1 MRFILVIALFSG
13 IILTSCKSRNN
24 YGPQGKP
31 AEFAALPDDFLSFYA
46 QFHADSS
53 FQIAHI
59 QWPLKG
65 ERAEKDSSGVAH
77 KVLTVWEPGEW
88 TIFHL
93 PDISDPGLKRSF
105 ETVGDALIIER
116 MQYPMVNYGLERQF
130 FKDENNEWRMIFY
143 SEMQEL
149 K

>member
-1 MRFILVIALFSG
+1 MRLIFALTLISG
-13 IILTSCKSRNN
+13 IFWTACKSRSS

-31 AEFAALPDDFLSFYA
+31 AEFVALPDDFLSFYQ
-46 QFHADSS
+46 QFHSDSAY
-53 FQIAHI
+53 QMAHI

-65 ERAEKDSSGVAH
+65 EKAEKDSSGAAH
-77 KVLTVWEPGEW
+77 KVLYSWNPEHW
-88 TIFHL
+88 NMLHL

-105 ETVGDALIIER
+105 ETVGDALVIER

-130 FKDENNEWRMIFY
+130 FKDDKNEWQLIFY